1 MKTPSFYLLGI
12 VCAAAILLR
21 LIVIPFL
28 GNGLHGN
35 PVDVYYVDREAARLI
50 IDFQNPYLYS
60 NYTNHL
66 GEIVTFAYLPM
77 VPICYAPFVLTGLDI
92 RYGSIIADVLIVISI
107 YSLGRSLLGGTK
119 TQMRVVLSGPV
130 AYAILPISIWL
141 TSVAGTNMMI
151 GSMFL
156 FLAFATLVKD
166 KDLAAGMLLGI
177 ALVTNQFVI
186 LVYPLIVAYLLRSR
200 KFKALLVSIG
210 TSCAIIVPFVLY
222 SSSNFIY
229 DTFLFQFERAAQQNG
244 IWSLYNLVYSTTGYQ
259 IPVFLRIFAFLILAS
274 ITIVLFSNSKVRMLV
289 GIGVLSA
296 LGAFIL
302 PIDGFLNYFLLPATV
317 LCAILPVIVADR
329 YKIQRLSMPQSQT
342 NPIVSETLTEEH
354 ELQRQ

>member
-77 VPICYAPFVLTGLDI
+77 VPICYAPFVL
-92 RYGSIIADVLIVISI
+92 I